1 MADSVSMSGQTFTG
15 KVQGV
20 CACNITKAGGGGP
33 ICMVHVV
40 L

>member
-20 CACNITKAGGGGP
+20 CVCNITKAGGGGP
-33 ICMVHVV
+33 ICMVYVV